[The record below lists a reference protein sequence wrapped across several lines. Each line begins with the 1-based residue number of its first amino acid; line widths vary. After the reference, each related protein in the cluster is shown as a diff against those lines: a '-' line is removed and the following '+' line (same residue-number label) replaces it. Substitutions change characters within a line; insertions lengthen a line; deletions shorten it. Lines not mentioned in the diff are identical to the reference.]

1 MLNLPVTTMPESSAI
16 ALRPAT
22 LGDIALLRRWD
33 EQPQVVAA
41 DPNDDWDW
49 EVELARTPAWREQLI
64 AELGG
69 RPIGVVQI
77 IDPAQEDSHYWGEVP
92 ANLRAIDIWIGE
104 PTELGKGYG
113 TTMMRLALA
122 RCFAA
127 PLVTAV
133 LIDPLDI
140 NTRAHRFYQRLGFTF
155 LEHRRFGDDDCSV
168 YRLDRA
174 TWAEFNAKATSYG
187 TEMIS
192 EERLPQDGQC
202 PPIPAHEQ
210 RLN

>member
-1 MLNLPVTTMPESSAI
+1 M
-16 ALRPAT
+16 
-22 LGDIALLRRWD
+22 
-33 EQPQVVAA
+33 
-41 DPNDDWDW
+41 
-49 EVELARTPAWREQLI
+49 
-64 AELGG
+64 
-69 RPIGVVQI
+69 
-77 IDPAQEDSHYWGEVP
+77 P
-92 ANLRAIDIWIGE
+92 ANLRAINIWIGE

-122 RCFAA
+122 RCFAD

-140 NTRAHRFYQRLGFTF
+140 NTLAHRFYQRLGFTF

-168 YRLDRA
+168 YRLNRA